1 MYLIWQLSPRRML
14 CGYRETKAEADNFII
29 QLQAKQKNAIF
40 EARKQP
46 EGENK

>member
-1 MYLIWQLSPRRML
+1 MYTIWQLTPRRML
-14 CGYRETKAEADNFII
+14 CGYRETKVEADNFII

-40 EARKQP
+40 ETCKQP